1 MLIFVSGKASG
12 WKNRVCLCLLC
23 LLLGITISACL
34 ILVLFLSKVGLGL
47 VNLSIIFSFGILL
60 FVLACIFKSVR
71 CMSVLF
77 LLACG
82 MKEGRNVLIAIG
94 TSIVIFNNVKNI
106 LGNLKIVAD
115 SIICN
120 LEAKRIS
127 LKFMPFD
134 FYSSLIYSIYIYAKQ
149 QFFNPF
155 ADIVSLSDDFK
166 CKIMISDHKLKALL
180 NETKVQMQTV
190 SLNLSSAFD
199 IITFVGRLAF
209 LIGGISMILVGTWI
223 FFKQFLKQNKANNS
237 YITKAFLEYD
247 EKQKYEL
254 RVLPL
259 SNKEQKKFIQIP
271 SLRTSKKQKLNVAL
285 YFLPI
290 ITNIFIWT
298 LISFLDYMLYWLI
311 LTMSKHLQSL
321 APVVVPITMTFS
333 HTHVDLKDLFNSRRA
348 QTRYPNTM
356 IINLFEPQCVPTPE
370 LSLSASWIPL
380 TILFGVLVFFGLIS
394 TFLIQIKLLV
404 MASFYPSKELER
416 IRYLHQKIL
425 QERSQETLAD
435 KFSQTLK
442 NILSQANFW
451 FPILTR
457 KHYVNN
463 I

>member
-1 MLIFVSGKASG
+1 MCQDI
-12 WKNRVCLCLLC
+12 CLWQ
-23 LLLGITISACL
+23 
-34 ILVLFLSKVGLGL
+34 SKW
-47 VNLSIIFSFGILL
+47 
-60 FVLACIFKSVR
+60 
-71 CMSVLF
+71 M
-77 LLACG
+77 
-82 MKEGRNVLIAIG
+82 E
-94 TSIVIFNNVKNI
+94 
-106 LGNLKIVAD
+106 
-115 SIICN
+115 
-120 LEAKRIS
+120 
-127 LKFMPFD
+127 
-134 FYSSLIYSIYIYAKQ
+134 
-149 QFFNPF
+149 
-155 ADIVSLSDDFK
+155 
-166 CKIMISDHKLKALL
+166 
-180 NETKVQMQTV
+180 
-190 SLNLSSAFD
+190 
-199 IITFVGRLAF
+199 
-209 LIGGISMILVGTWI
+209 
-223 FFKQFLKQNKANNS
+223 
-237 YITKAFLEYD
+237 
-247 EKQKYEL
+247 
-254 RVLPL
+254 
-259 SNKEQKKFIQIP
+259 EQ
-271 SLRTSKKQKLNVAL
+271 
-285 YFLPI
+285 
-290 ITNIFIWT
+290 
-298 LISFLDYMLYWLI
+298 DYMLYWLI